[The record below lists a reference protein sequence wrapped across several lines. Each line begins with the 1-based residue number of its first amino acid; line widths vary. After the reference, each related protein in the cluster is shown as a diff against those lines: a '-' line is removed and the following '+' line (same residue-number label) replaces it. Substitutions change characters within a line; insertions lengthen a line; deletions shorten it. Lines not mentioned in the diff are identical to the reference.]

1 MKHKLKVW
9 APTGNVSV
17 EADSRD
23 EAIEKCLAKFGLK
36 RWASGYDLVRQERD
50 LAFDKGKK
58 AYG

>member
-1 MKHKLKVW
+1 MQKLKVIYD
-9 APTGNVSV
+9 GRKINR
-17 EADSRD
+17 ELD